1 MPAIQCQSGLVEPR
15 QGTQVWFK
23 LGELWQ
29 LGTVTG
35 VSGNQINVQ
44 DSDGKTASVTPDG
57 AFLCAGS
64 SNGSGVS
71 DMISLGILTEVS
83 VIDNLHTRFMADEIY
98 SSVGPILIAVNP
110 YKDLGVYGTNMVE
123 QSNDPDAP
131 PHIYQIANNCYKAL
145 TVTGTPQSVLV
156 SGESGSG
163 KTESTKFILRYLAEA
178 SKSQPGAGHGV
189 QERVLKTNPLLE
201 AFGNARTVRNNNS
214 SRFGKY
220 ITLEFNPGGGMVGA
234 FISVY
239 LLEKSRVV
247 SHNTG
252 ERTYHVF
259 YQMMKGLSSSE
270 KSQLGLSQLAEPKY
284 MTPPGGSWRNEVEEM
299 DGELHLLKESM
310 HSIGLSSASDQ
321 SQIFAVLAAV
331 LCLGEAQFEGTSDYC
346 SPSSASSNWIQ
357 EVAKLLGVN
366 AEGVTKVL
374 THRTLRVGT
383 DLIAK
388 QLGADKA
395 LGARDAMAKALYDA
409 LFSWLVS
416 TTNRA
421 LLITST
427 AKSELAMAATGRS
440 IAVLDIFGFEN
451 FDHNSFEQLN
461 INYANERLQSLFCKH
476 MFKAE
481 QAEYQK
487 ENIPWRMVDA
497 PDNSDVVKLLQDKRA
512 LLALLDEETT
522 YPKGTDSTLLNK
534 LNSNLKSRLFS
545 KPTGK
550 RASASANGLC
560 FAIEHFA
567 GKVEYVVTGFLEK
580 NRDDLGLDAQEL
592 LQQSTKPIIAQMFVS
607 AQETGGDD
615 DDEEYGSAAA
625 RKRKIGSKGTVVSK
639 FKTDLAKLCA
649 TLERSSLH
657 FVRCIKPNSRKVG
670 GVFDPMLVLPQ
681 LRCSGIVETVKIRKA
696 GYAVRLT
703 YASFVAA
710 FSVLLPKSEGGTA
723 PPQTLA
729 NVDMAQVEELIKL
742 GEEMGQSRGDPR
754 QLTDKILAQAASK
767 QPNLGKDENGQA
779 PWVFGGTKVSV
790 PCAGGKGAFAALK
803 LCVCLFVRCSC
814 AVRR

>member
-1 MPAIQCQSGLVEPR
+1 MPAIHSQSGLVEPKS
-15 QGTQVWFK
+15 GTQVWFK
-23 LGELWQ
+23 HGDLWQ
-29 LGTVTG
+29 IGTVTG
-35 VSGNQINVQ
+35 VSGNQISVR
-44 DSDGKTASVTPDG
+44 DDDGKTASVPPEG
-57 AFLCAGS
+57 AFLCGGRAAGP
-64 SNGSGVS
+64 GVA

-83 VIDNLHTRFMADEIY
+83 VMDNLHTRFLADEIY
-98 SSVGPILIAVNP
+98 SSVGPILIALNP
-110 YKDLGVYGTNMVE
+110 YKDLGVYGIDKVE
-123 QSNDPDAP
+123 RSNDPDAP

-163 KTESTKFILRYLAEA
+163 KTESTKFILQYLAEA
-178 SKSQPGAGHGV
+178 SKARHGAGHGV

-201 AFGNARTVRNNNS
+201 SFGNARTVRNNNS

-220 ITLEFNPGGGMVGA
+220 ITLEFNTGGGMVGA

-247 SHNTG
+247 SHGAG

-259 YQMMKGLSSSE
+259 YQLMKGLSSSE
-270 KSQLGLSQLAEPKY
+270 KSQFGLSQLPEPKY
-284 MTPPGGSWRNEVEEM
+284 MTPPGGSWRQEVEET
-299 DGELHLLKESM
+299 DGELHILKESLN
-310 HSIGLSSASDQ
+310 SIGLSSDSDQ
-321 SQIFAVLAAV
+321 SSIFAVLSAV
-331 LCLGEAQFEGTSDYC
+331 LCLGEVQFEGTSDHC
-346 SPSSASSNWIQ
+346 SPSSASANWIQ
-357 EVAKLLGVN
+357 EVSKLLGVN
-366 AEGVTKVL
+366 AEGVKQVL
-374 THRTLRVGT
+374 THRTLRAGT
-383 DLIAK
+383 DKIAK
-388 QLGADKA
+388 KLGADKA

-409 LFSWLVS
+409 LFCWLVS
-416 TTNRA
+416 ITNRA
-421 LLITST
+421 LLITSS

-487 ENIPWRMVDA
+487 EGIPWRMVDA
-497 PDNSDVVKLLQDKRA
+497 PDNSDVVQLLQAPHA
-512 LLALLDEETT
+512 LLALLDEESSF
-522 YPKGTDSTLLNK
+522 PKGTDLTLLNK

-550 RASASANGLC
+550 RASATANEPC

-567 GKVEYVVTGFLEK
+567 GKVEYIVTGFLEK
-580 NRDDLGLDAQEL
+580 NRDEMGLDAQEL
-592 LQQSTKPIIAQMFVS
+592 LQQSSKPIIAQMFES
-607 AQETGGDD
+607 AARDAGGDD
-615 DDEEYGSAAA
+615 DDEDYGAAAA
-625 RKRKIGSKGTVVSK
+625 RKRKAGSKGTVVSK
-639 FKTDLAKLCA
+639 FKTNLAKLCA

-670 GVFDPMLVLPQ
+670 GIFEPLLVLPQ

-703 YASFVAA
+703 YASFVSA

-723 PPQTLA
+723 PPATLA
-729 NVDMAQVEELIKL
+729 NVDQAQVEELIKM
-742 GEEMGQSRGDPR
+742 GEEMGQPRGDPR
-754 QLTDKILAQAASK
+754 QLTEKILKQAASR
-767 QPNLGKDENGQA
+767 QPSLAKEENGTA
-779 PWVFGGTKVSV
+779 PWVFGGTKV
-790 PCAGGKGAFAALK
+790 L
-803 LCVCLFVRCSC
+803 VREKKNS
-814 AVRR
+814 